1 MTITTS
7 RSEVSTAPYT
17 HVLSALKSCYYWIG
31 NVLRTNQQNSTVIK
45 TSIPSCPTMRFVIRR
60 NLKSNRVEFQ
70 IESHHCELCILSLS
84 SRCTSY
90 YHSMWDSLTI
100 QTLFSFQSTKPLLFH
115 QSICCSGL
123 NSSNRISLNLPY
135 TWYLGRHWT
144 VVIS

>member
-45 TSIPSCPTMRFVIRR
+45 TSIPSCPTVRFVIRR
-60 NLKSNRVEFQ
+60 NLKSNRGEFQ
-70 IESHHCELCILSLS
+70 IESHHCELCIAY
-84 SRCTSY
+84 C
-90 YHSMWDSLTI
+90 HSPHDALRIITACGI
-100 QTLFSFQSTKPLLFH
+100 QSLFSFRSTKPLLFH
-115 QSICCSGL
+115 GSICCSGL